1 MSQGGSDMPPTH
13 FAITTVNVPD
23 RLDLRD
29 MDDRNQAEED
39 TRRRGFDGAA
49 FRAWAPRLF
58 AIGILALIAFAIFE
72 GIDAWRT
79 ALSAPQLSQRL
90 STAFGLPVIVGSSQF
105 TVSPAPQLLLGKVS
119 FGQDLVLD
127 EVAVGISYK
136 QLGQAIQGRGL
147 NWGEAVVSTR
157 PLTLEQCHTL
167 INMLPK
173 SAQAFP
179 KTLSTLRFPHLE
191 VADEPWLAGPWDVTV
206 SRRAGASMNTAV
218 AVMRK
223 DKGSLQLELSA
234 AADPA
239 AVAFQIEAH
248 GWQLPFGP
256 GFPLDELVGSGQV
269 AAGRVNLEQFSVAG
283 GYGAIKGRIS
293 GVHDAAWVFAGSAE
307 SDSVDLA
314 TLIRNIALPP
324 NADDASAEIPTVI
337 QGTAAFTGRFDGRG
351 NTIDDAI
358 SAIRLEGPVHVRNPV
373 LTGINL
379 GYAATRPTVAGVT
392 SGGSTR
398 FTALDAVILTGPTQT
413 VFREIRAHAGALA
426 AYGEVNLR
434 PDHSLTGHLHVDL
447 GETRVLA
454 PIRVAVRGTILKP
467 EFGR

>member
-1 MSQGGSDMPPTH
+1 MSYGGSDMPPTH

-39 TRRRGFDGAA
+39 TRQRSFDGAV
-49 FRAWAPRLF
+49 FRAWAPRLLL
-58 AIGILALIAFAIFE
+58 IGVLALIAFAIFE
-72 GIDAWRT
+72 GVDTWRT

-90 STAFGLPVIVGSSQF
+90 SNALGVPVIVGSSQF
-105 TVSPAPQLLLGKVS
+105 TTSPAPQLVLGKVS

-127 EVAVGISYK
+127 EIAVGVSYK
-136 QLGQAIQGRGL
+136 QLGQVLQGRGWS
-147 NWGEAVVSTR
+147 WGEAVINTH

-167 INMLPK
+167 IGMLPK
-173 SAQAFP
+173 SAAAFP
-179 KTLSTLRFPHLE
+179 KTLSTVRFPRLE
-191 VADEPWLAGPWDVTV
+191 VADEPWLAGPWEVTV

-218 AVMRK
+218 AVIRK
-223 DKGSLQLELSA
+223 DKGSLQLDLA
-234 AADPA
+234 AADDPA
-239 AVAFQIEAH
+239 AVAFQLEAH
-248 GWQLPFGP
+248 EWQLPFGP
-256 GFPLDELVGSGQV
+256 GFPLEEVVGSGEV
-269 AAGRVNLEQFSVAG
+269 SANRVNLAQFSVG
-283 GYGAIKGRIS
+283 GNFGAIKGQITGVRDGAWTFS
-293 GVHDAAWVFAGSAE
+293 GSTE

-314 TLIRNIALPP
+314 ALIRSIALPP
-324 NADDASAEIPTVI
+324 NPDDAAADAPTVI
-337 QGTAAFTGRFDGRG
+337 QGTAAFSGRFDGRG
-351 NTIDDAI
+351 KTIDEAI

-398 FTALDAVILTGPTQT
+398 FTALDAVILTGPSQT

-434 PDHSLTGHLHVDL
+434 LDHSLAGHLHVDL

-454 PIRVAVRGTILKP
+454 PIRVAVRGTVLKP